1 MAGTPIIGENVRD
14 SSKASSATSNLPVSH
29 SGETASKSDS
39 HFSISGWVMDPV
51 ETVASRTS
59 EWLGTKANSISACV
73 TSVPAMIAAVPSRM
87 MSSDDWKLF
96 VPGRLILTPETIN
109 GNSEQGSGDEFTD
122 SETDGPESKYVTPRS
137 GTPIDDGNDSRGRF
151 LGTVHFTKSSAD
163 NSEAKGGR
171 ASHLSGTQATHKADA
186 PKSAGVRA
194 VSNADFDGMGIKIQ
208 EMWGK

>member
-1 MAGTPIIGENVRD
+1 MACTPIIGENVRD

-39 HFSISGWVMDPV
+39 HFSLSGLVMDPV
-51 ETVASRTS
+51 LTVASRTS
-59 EWLGTKANSISACV
+59 EWLGTRASSISACV

-96 VPGRLILTPETIN
+96 APVHLTLTPKTIN

-122 SETDGPESKYVTPRS
+122 SEADGPESKYGTPRS
-137 GTPIDDGNDSRGRF
+137 GTSVDDGNDSRGRS

-163 NSEAKGGR
+163 NSEAKGALNSR
-171 ASHLSGTQATHKADA
+171 LSGTQATNEEDA
-186 PKSAGVRA
+186 
-194 VSNADFDGMGIKIQ
+194 Q
-208 EMWGK
+208 QL